1 MRCQA
6 CGQDNPTE
14 ARFCSKCGSSLA
26 AVTMPTTVI
35 GVGAS
40 YDNGWRQMWKHFWM
54 LLLILIIYW
63 CISWVGSIFGSI
75 FSFIPAAGGDAFVT
89 FMVTSVFFQ
98 LAYNILLV
106 FPLAYGLSFAYL
118 KAARDDR
125 LEVKDMFE
133 AFHNYWNAV
142 LNFLLV
148 FLIVV
153 VGFILLVVPGFVFAC
168 KLAFTPY
175 LVVDRK
181 MGAIEAIKE
190 SWRLTD
196 GHAWKVF
203 LIGLLAIP
211 IAIAGFIC
219 FGVGIIIATIWITL
233 AFAYLYHAVSSSAGL
248 SNPKGEL
255 A

>member
-1 MRCQA
+1 MRCQT
-6 CGQDNPTE
+6 CGQDNPPE

-26 AVTMPTTVI
+26 AVTMPTIVI

-40 YDNGWRQMWKHFWM
+40 YDNGWRQMWKYFWM
-54 LLLILIIYW
+54 LLLIGIIYA
-63 CISWVGSIFGSI
+63 CISWVSSI
-75 FSFIPAAGGDAFVT
+75 FSFLPAAGGDTLV
-89 FMVTSVFFQ
+89 SVMAISIASSI
-98 LAYNILLV
+98 LSIAYNLLIV
-106 FPLAYGLSFAYL
+106 TPITYGLYFAYL

-125 LEVKDMFE
+125 LEVKDMFA

-142 LNFLLV
+142 LASILV
-148 FLIVV
+148 GLIVI
-153 VGFILLVVPGFVFAC
+153 VGSIFFIVPGIIFAC
-168 KLAFTPY
+168 KLAFTSY

-196 GHAWKVF
+196 GHAWQVF
-203 LIGLLAIP
+203 LIGLLGIP

-219 FGVGIIIATIWITL
+219 LGVGIIIAIIWITL

>member
-153 VGFILLVVPGFVFAC
+153 VGFILLVVPGFV
-168 KLAFTPY
+168 L
-175 LVVDRK
+175 
-181 MGAIEAIKE
+181 
-190 SWRLTD
+190 
-196 GHAWKVF
+196 HAWKVF